1 MAEKRTIELEI
12 TTNEKS
18 LKSQLRE
25 AQAEVAKLAEKFGA
39 TADETVKAAKKAA
52 ELKDAITDA
61 KAITD
66 AYNPD
71 AKFNA
76 LSTSI
81 GGVLNGFQAY
91 EGALGVI
98 GVESEDLQKTLL
110 KVQSAMALTQGIN
123 GVLEAKESFI
133 NLGKQ
138 VSTVGSTAINAFK
151 SMSTAAKAF
160 AVTGIGLLITAIGL
174 IVANWDSVSKAI
186 GLSNEEQ
193 KKFEKQQKA
202 INEEAKKQR
211 EEVAKQS
218 SGFATLIAQLKTTN
232 ANSKERIDLIN
243 KINAQ
248 YGTTLKNIKDEKKF
262 QEQLNAEL
270 ASYLEYQ
277 RQKYKLQRNEEL
289 IQKNLQKQEELTQ
302 KILKLEQTKDKVI
315 VSSRRASASGA
326 QSIIEDEQA
335 TQAQREKTIEQ
346 IKNLKQELDDTKKR
360 FENYGAAANKAQG
373 KLGELTNEG
382 KKYAEQ
388 STENAITETQNITQV
403 ADLRDQIYEEQI
415 KQIQDLNAQQ
425 QIKLIVDAENR
436 MKEVQNS
443 TATEEQ
449 KAELTKLIQENLN
462 KDLENL
468 DAEYYAKD
476 EAAKQEADANKK
488 QLENDYLNSIEQL
501 QEENWQNKHKTDEE
515 QKALEVQLVQ
525 DKYTELELAAQK
537 NKEQLAIIEE
547 AKKNELS
554 IIDEKYRKI
563 QADAEAKAAEDAKNA
578 QQQRVDLI
586 LKYAQTFSQAMSS
599 LNGLLNANDEERL
612 KKVKKGSKEEE
623 AIKRKMFERDKKL
636 RIVQTVIDTA
646 SNVVQSVRNGG
657 GIPIGIPFGVA
668 AATMGALQVAAIS
681 KAKFDGGGEQV
692 QSPSGAGGEGGGV
705 AAPNFNVVGSSG
717 VNQLAQIQSQPTRA
731 YVVSGDVANG
741 LSLERNRL
749 QNATL

>member
-39 TADETVKAAKKAA
+39 TSDQAVKAAKKAA
-52 ELKDAITDA
+52 ELKDAIADA
-61 KAITD
+61 KNLTD

-110 KVQSAMALTQGIN
+110 KVQSAMALTQGLN
-123 GVLEAKESFI
+123 GILEAKESFI

-138 VSTVGSTAINAFK
+138 VTSVGSTAINAFK

-232 ANSKERIDLIN
+232 ANSKERIELIN

-262 QEQLNAEL
+262 QEQLNTEL

-373 KLGELTNEG
+373 KLGELSNEG
-382 KKYAEQ
+382 KKYSEQ
-388 STENAITETQNITQV
+388 STENATTEIQNITQV
-403 ADLRDQIYEEQI
+403 ADLRDQIYEEEI

-436 MKEVQNS
+436 MKEVKNS

-476 EAAKQEADANKK
+476 EAAKQEANDLKI
-488 QLENDYLNSIEQL
+488 QQENDYLDQIEQL
-501 QEENWQNKHKTDEE
+501 QEENHQNTLTDQERE
-515 QKALEVQLVQ
+515 VQAVNDKYFALE
-525 DKYTELELAAQK
+525 EAAK
-537 NKEQLAIIEE
+537 GNAEQLAIIEE
-547 AKKNELS
+547 AKQNELDK
-554 IIDEKYRKI
+554 IDEEYAEKAKARQKELNDKKI
-563 QADAEAKAAEDAKNA
+563 QGISDTLTTVSNLAELFAGKSRKSQENAFKVQKAAQIA
-578 QQQRVDLI
+578 QATIDTY
-586 LKYAQTFSQAMSS
+586 KSATGAFSS
-599 LNGLLNANDEERL
+599 LSSIPVVGPALGAAAAAAAITAGLLN
-612 KKVKKGSKEEE
+612 VKK
-623 AIKRKMFERDKKL
+623 I
-636 RIVQTVIDTA
+636 A
-646 SNVVQSVRNGG
+646 SQ
-657 GIPIGIPFGVA
+657 
-668 AATMGALQVAAIS
+668 
-681 KAKFDGGGEQV
+681 KFDGGDTSGGGA
-692 QSPSGAGGEGGGV
+692 PSSGGGGAVGGGGV
-705 AAPNFNVVGSSG
+705 AAPSFNVVGSSG